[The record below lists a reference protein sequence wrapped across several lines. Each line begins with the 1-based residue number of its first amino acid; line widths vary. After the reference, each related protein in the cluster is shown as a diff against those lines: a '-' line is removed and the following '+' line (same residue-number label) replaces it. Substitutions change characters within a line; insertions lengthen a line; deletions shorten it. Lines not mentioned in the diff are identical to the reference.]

1 MSEESPTGTANPNPA
16 DVPAAASPTG
26 TVNPE
31 KPQSDSDGDL
41 GEGGKKA
48 LEAERKRA
56 AKAERDLKAM
66 QARLDE
72 IEAAKLSDLERAQKQ
87 ATEAAAEA
95 EKARAEVLRFRI
107 AAKHGI
113 TDEDAELFLTGSDED
128 TLTRQAERL
137 SARAAEADKPRS
149 PKPDPNQ
156 GRINTGSLDPRS
168 ADLAQIEADLAAT
181 RR

>member
-1 MSEESPTGTANPNPA
+1 MTEPVTPTGTASPT
-16 DVPAAASPTG
+16 DVPPATTPTD
-26 TVNPE
+26 P
-31 KPQSDSDGDL
+31 PQSDSDGDL

-72 IEAAKLSDLERAQKQ
+72 IEAAKLSDLEKAQKQ

-95 EKARAEVLRFRI
+95 EKARAEVLRYRI

-113 TDEDAELFLTGSDED
+113 TDEDAELFLTGSDEE
-128 TLTRQAERL
+128 TLARQAERL
-137 SARAAEADKPRS
+137 AARTADASKPRA
-149 PKPDPNQ
+149 PRPDLNQ
-156 GRINTGSLDPRS
+156 GRTTNGAPLDPRS
-168 ADLAQIEADLAAT
+168 ADLAQIEADLAAH

>member
-1 MSEESPTGTANPNPA
+1 MSEESPTGTATPS
-16 DVPAAASPTG
+16 DVPPAP
-26 TVNPE
+26 VVEE
-31 KPQSDSDGDL
+31 KPQSDSGGDL

-66 QARLDE
+66 QTRLDE

-87 ATEAAAEA
+87 AADAASEA
-95 EKARAEVLRFRI
+95 EKARAEVLRYRI

-113 TDEDAELFLTGSDED
+113 TDDDAELFLTGSDEE

-137 SARAAEADKPRS
+137 AARAAEAEKPRS

-156 GRINTGSLDPRS
+156 GRTITGSLDPRS
-168 ADLAQIEADLAAT
+168 ADLAQIEADLAAN